1 MKINNSYI
9 LLKEIRCYAY
19 HGVAPQENLIGNEY
33 IIDLKLK
40 VNISK
45 AAQTDEVADTV
56 NYAEV
61 HHPGPQTCGSL
72 RGFRN
77 WARWSAHKPL
87 PEWGY
92 APPLKSS
99 G

>member
-40 VNISK
+40 VDISK

-61 HHPGPQTCGSL
+61 HQVIMAEMAVPSKLLEHVGGRIMKNFFSSSRL
-72 RGFRN
+72 
-77 WARWSAHKPL
+77 
-87 PEWGY
+87 
-92 APPLKSS
+92 LKK
-99 G
+99 

>member
-61 HHPGPQTCGSL
+61 HRVIMTEMAVPSNFFNNSRLLKKSNYDFLKGIHQ
-72 RGFRN
+72 
-77 WARWSAHKPL
+77 
-87 PEWGY
+87 WG
-92 APPLKSS
+92 LI
-99 G
+99 